1 MADRS
6 NAQTT
11 EKQHN
16 QLPIPQQGDHNARQ
30 DQPDTIIR
38 TKRTKRNKTVPNN
51 HKATQK
57 KKKKKKKK
65 RTILERSL
73 VKPTMG
79 LKSTQ

>member
-16 QLPIPQQGDHNARQ
+16 QLPIPQQGDHNATQ

-57 KKKKKKKK
+57 NDL
-65 RTILERSL
+65 RTIASKTYHG
-73 VKPTMG
+73 V
-79 LKSTQ
+79 